1 LRTTLRWLYSVGAA
15 RITGRLSLRY
25 SQVAPHLY
33 VGPQYG
39 PRGKLALQRAGIS
52 ATVSLREEFNDEEHG
67 LTLTDYSYLPIVD
80 NTAPTIAQLDEG
92 VAFIQRIIAAGGNV
106 YVHCGSGVGRAPS
119 LAAAYLIAEGSTL
132 DDAVAKI
139 QKARPFVRILP
150 VQLER
155 LREYEVLRAVKPA
168 PEPVPQPLE
177 TLPEVKVEGH
187 IEDVNKQPQSPGI
200 A

>member
-1 LRTTLRWLYSVGAA
+1 M
-15 RITGRLSLRY
+15 
-25 SQVAPHLY
+25 
-33 VGPQYG
+33 
-39 PRGKLALQRAGIS
+39 
-52 ATVSLREEFNDEEHG
+52 SLREEFNDEKHG
-67 LTLTDYSYLPIVD
+67 LTFTDYSYLPVVD

-92 VAFIQRIIAAGGNV
+92 VAFIKRIIAAEGNV

-139 QKARPFVRILP
+139 QKARPFIRILP

-168 PEPVPQPLE
+168 PEPVPQPRE

-187 IEDVNKQPQSPGI
+187 IEDVSKPSVVSSETGESLQDAGGST
-200 A
+200 

>member
-1 LRTTLRWLYSVGAA
+1 
-15 RITGRLSLRY
+15 
-25 SQVAPHLY
+25 
-33 VGPQYG
+33 
-39 PRGKLALQRAGIS
+39 LALQRAGIN
-52 ATVSLREEFNDEEHG
+52 ATVSLREEFNDQEHG

-168 PEPVPQPLE
+168 PEPVPNRWSPARSQ
-177 TLPEVKVEGH
+177 VEGH
-187 IEDVNKQPQSPGI
+187 IEM
-200 A
+200 